1 MRALAWLRNTNW
13 RLVGLAFFAVGI
25 LHIVAT
31 LAAPSLVIS
40 RAYDQLAQ
48 NLPLNR
54 MQILP
59 PITPSSQPLPFL
71 APDARYAL
79 CPFDTSDGAVAIT
92 ARLPGPGWMLALYTA
107 EGENFFASVSRPG
120 PAIDVSLMLVP
131 SEDRFLGLTPEAR
144 SIYEPTDKT
153 LTIGAQKG
161 IAIIRSPNQGVAY
174 EARNLAELSRARCAF
189 RKT

>member
-1 MRALAWLRNTNW
+1 MWVLAKLRNTNW
-13 RLVGLAFFAVGI
+13 RLVGLAFFAVGV

-31 LAAPSLVIS
+31 LAAPTLVIS
-40 RAYDQLAQ
+40 RAYDQLAHD
-48 NLPLNR
+48 LPLNR
-54 MQILP
+54 MQVLP
-59 PITPSSQPLPFL
+59 PVTPSSQPLPFL

-79 CPFDTSDGAVAIT
+79 CRFDTTDGAVAIT

-107 EGENFFASVSRPG
+107 EGENFLSSVARPG

-131 SEDRFLGLTPEAR
+131 SEDRFLGLTPESR
-144 SIYEPTDKT
+144 SSYEPTDKT
-153 LTIGAQKG
+153 LTVGAQQG
-161 IAIIRSPNQGVAY
+161 LAIIRAPNQGAAY

>member
-1 MRALAWLRNTNW
+1 MWALAKLRSTNW
-13 RLVGLAFFAVGI
+13 QLVGLAFFAVGI

-31 LAAPSLVIS
+31 LVAPSLVIS
-40 RAYDQLAQ
+40 PAYDQLAQ
-48 NLPLNR
+48 DLPLNR
-54 MQILP
+54 MQVLP
-59 PITPSSQPLPFL
+59 PVTPSTQPLPFL

-79 CPFDTSDGAVAIT
+79 CRFDTTDGAVTIT

-107 EGENFFASVSRPG
+107 EGENFFSSVARPG

-144 SIYEPTDKT
+144 SNFEATDKT
-153 LTIGAQKG
+153 LTVGAQKG
-161 IAIIRSPNQGVAY
+161 LAILRAPNQGAAY